1 MEHIWR
7 EVVGSDLPLDEVVVA
22 TVWRKD
28 RRNKS
33 QSRRLVRK
41 FPFMQ
46 PDNDGGLDEGAS
58 TGGSE
63 ELLAGTHM
71 LKVKLTELVDG
82 LNIEHESVREQW

>member
-1 MEHIWR
+1 M
-7 EVVGSDLPLDEVVVA
+7 VGSDLPLDEVVVA

-28 RRNKS
+28 CRNKS

-41 FPFMQ
+41 LPFMQ
-46 PDNDGGLDEGAS
+46 PDNDGGLDEGGS
-58 TGGSE
+58 TGGGE

-71 LKVKLTELVDG
+71 LKVKLTEPVDG